1 MVNAYKNGSR
11 GPKSLKM
18 VKMGTIQTFY
28 IRIYLFLIDIS
39 YKYGI
44 FSHLKKRDEMVK
56 KWDEMVKN
64 GMKW

>member
-11 GPKSLKM
+11 GSKSLKM

-39 YKYGI
+39 YKYVI
-44 FSHLKKRDEMVK
+44 FSDLKKRDEMVK
-56 KWDEMVKN
+56 KQDEMIKN